1 MNYTELKKRIITG
14 SLIGTTLSSIFFFLP
29 PTFTTILLLSCLIEI
44 LIFEM
49 PRLLNYQKI
58 SSWIFT
64 IFYPI
69 FPFYLLITLNQ
80 SNQRMLLLFIFV
92 VTFAHD
98 IGAYFAGNFFG
109 KHKLLPSVSPKKTWE
124 GFVGGIIAVFIM
136 VVVFYKASFVAL
148 ILGSLAIA
156 CAATIGDL
164 FESWLKR
171 KASIKDTGTLLP
183 GHGGLLDRFDSIL
196 FVAIIIYFLH
206 YYYFDFASPVFFS
219 PKIP

>member
-1 MNYTELKKRIITG
+1 MHINFVELKKRIITG
-14 SLIGTTLSSIFFFLP
+14 SLIGITLGATFFFLP
-29 PTFTTILLLSCLIEI
+29 PIFFSLFLLACLIEI

-49 PRLLNYQKI
+49 PRLVNYHKV
-58 SSWIFT
+58 SSWILT
-64 IFYPI
+64 LFYPI
-69 FPFYLLITLNQ
+69 LPFYLLITLNQ
-80 SNQRMLLLFIFV
+80 SNQRMLLLFIFL

-98 IGAYFAGNFFG
+98 TGAYFAGNFFG

-124 GFVGGIIAVFIM
+124 GFIGGIIAVFIM

-196 FVAIIIYFLH
+196 FVAIVVYFLH
-206 YYYFDFASPVFFS
+206 NY
-219 PKIP
+219 I